1 MEASDVDTTSVQA
14 SCADPAAAQ
23 RWPAAASMLGRHPVV
38 SLGGLIAAPLVVAA
52 IVLLWRPWVPVL
64 DMAMTELR
72 VRDVGTRHTPLVGL
86 PGRIGDFPDQGS
98 HPGPWS
104 FYLVAPFH
112 RLAGSS
118 AWGMQ
123 LGSVVLNSIVVFA
136 MVALGHRRF
145 GRRGAVAVA
154 ALAAIAV
161 RGYGLVVLT
170 HPWNPYFPVL
180 IWLLVLLA
188 AWMVLMGDDWM
199 AIVVVAGASVAAQT
213 HVPYLVSAV
222 AVCGLTMG
230 VLAYRALGA
239 RRRGQ
244 PRTVAPLVTTLAVGA
259 AMWLPPLVDQL
270 VRSPGNVTRLA
281 RHFLTDPDE
290 KAIGLGAGVRVVLQ
304 HLDLVSIGWDLVAR
318 DDALVHRAGSVSG
331 VAAGGLVVLVLWLVS
346 AVWAVRVEHRSLVAL
361 HAVIAVA
368 LVAGT
373 ISVSRIF
380 GKVWFY
386 LTLWMSATTLMVLLA
401 LCWTA
406 WLLIAGRTRRPER
419 DLRICMVAAV
429 AAAVLATGASVI
441 ATIGHRM
448 PVAEHGADVRAL
460 LPTITAAL
468 DRGEGPAPGPDAR
481 YVVFWQESV
490 VPGAQGYALLN
501 ELERRGY
508 DVGVHPTWRVPATA
522 HRVRHAGE
530 FDAEI
535 HFVSGAWIDGWREH
549 PDRVEIAHYDRRTT
563 AERARFAELE
573 AGVRR
578 RLTEIGRPELIEVME
593 LNIFGASLD
602 PGLPA
607 DIVADLDEMLRLGEE
622 VSIFLA
628 PPGSTS

>member
-1 MEASDVDTTSVQA
+1 
-14 SCADPAAAQ
+14 
-23 RWPAAASMLGRHPVV
+23 MLRRHPVLP
-38 SLGGLIAAPLVVAA
+38 LGGLTAAPLVVAA

-72 VRDVGTRHTPLVGL
+72 VRDVGTRHTPLIGL

-104 FYLVAPFH
+104 FYLVAPFY

-123 LGSVVLNSIVVFA
+123 LGSVALNSIVVFA
-136 MVALGHRRF
+136 TVALGNRRF
-145 GRRGAVAVA
+145 GWPGAVALA
-154 ALAAIAV
+154 ALVAVAV

-188 AWMVLMGDDWM
+188 AWLVLMGDDWM
-199 AIVVVAGASVAAQT
+199 AIVVVVGASIAAQT

-222 AVCGLTMG
+222 AVCGLTIG
-230 VLAYRALGA
+230 VLAHRALGA
-239 RRRGQ
+239 RRRDQ
-244 PRTVAPLVTTLAVGA
+244 PYVLAPLITTLAVGA
-259 AMWLPPLVDQL
+259 VMWCPPIVDQL
-270 VRSPGNVTRLA
+270 IRSPGNATRLA

-290 KAIGLGAGVRVVLQ
+290 EAIGLGDGVRVVLQ
-304 HLDLVSIGWDLVAR
+304 HLDLVSIGRDLVTR

-331 VAAGGLVVLVLWLVS
+331 VAAGGLIVLVLWLAS
-346 AVWAVRVEHRSLVAL
+346 TIWALRARHGSLVAL
-361 HAVIAVA
+361 HTVIAVA
-368 LVAGT
+368 LAAGT
-373 ISVSRIF
+373 ISISRIF

-386 LTLWMSATTLMVLLA
+386 LTLWMSATTLLILLS
-401 LCWTA
+401 LGWTA
-406 WLLIAGRTRRPER
+406 WLLIAHRTGRPAR
-419 DLRICMVAAV
+419 DLRVGLT
-429 AAAVLATGASVI
+429 AAATMAALATAGSLI
-441 ATIGHRM
+441 ATVDHRM
-448 PVAEHGADVRAL
+448 PAAEHGADVRAL

-468 DRGEGPAPGPDAR
+468 DRGDGPAPGPDAR

-508 DVGVHPTWRVPATA
+508 NAGVHPTWRVPATA
-522 HRVRHAGE
+522 HRVRHTGE

-535 HFVSGAWIDGWREH
+535 HFVSGAWIDAWREH
-549 PDRVEIAHYDRRTT
+549 PDRVEIAQYDRRTP
-563 AERARFAELE
+563 AERQRFAELE
-573 AGVRR
+573 ATVRG

-602 PGLPA
+602 PGLP
-607 DIVADLDEMLRLGEE
+607 DDVVADLDEMLRLGEE
-622 VSIFLA
+622 VSVFLA
-628 PPGSTS
+628 PAGSTS